1 MTNCNM
7 NYCNINPKLCTLL
20 PGQYSALLSIMQNAR
35 FITEV
40 SRTTKMARAYYN
52 DSKYWCKNI
61 SLDPVKGFSGKS
73 IQLNLHPMYTCDYD
87 SKNENGKSNLNR
99 VIIYGPQTPEE
110 SIFYYYYKHHNF
122 FVRILTAFKTAVASH
137 SAHKYYCK
145 TIRLPK
151 DFNWPDYKGGFLTG
165 KDLTFNI
172 TGKDIMSLYGYMW
185 PCQNLYPHCVK
196 DCWGTHKVVC
206 PNNVIK
212 TIQGARGDVVTSWPL
227 PVPKMLNNVKQCN
240 QHVYGLMDAI
250 GNCNYRL
257 LRN

>member
-7 NYCNINPKLCTLL
+7 NYCTINPQLCKLK
-20 PGQYSALLSIMQNAR
+20 PGQIHALLSIMQNAR

-40 SRTTKMARAYYN
+40 SRTTKMARAYFN
-52 DSKYWCKNI
+52 DHKYWCKNI
-61 SLDPVKGFSGKS
+61 SLAPVKGYSGKS
-73 IQLNLHPMYTCDYD
+73 VQLNLHPMYTCAHD
-87 SKNENGKSNLNR
+87 SKKENGKSNLNR

-110 SIFYYYYKHHNF
+110 SVFYYYYKNHDF
-122 FVRILTAFKTAVASH
+122 FIRVLTAFKTAVASH

-151 DFNWPDYKGGFLTG
+151 DFNWPDYKGGFLSG

-185 PCQNLYPHCVK
+185 PCPSQYPNCVT
-196 DCWGTHKVVC
+196 DCWGPHKVVC
-206 PNNVIK
+206 PTGVIK

-227 PVPKMLNNVKQCN
+227 PAPKHSSNGVQCN
-240 QHVYGLMDAI
+240 QHEYGLMDAI
-250 GNCNYRL
+250 GNCSYRL
-257 LRN
+257 LRK

>member
-1 MTNCNM
+1 M

-20 PGQYSALLSIMQNAR
+20 PGQIHALLSIMQNAR

-40 SRTTKMARAYYN
+40 SRTTKMARAYFN
-52 DSKYWCKNI
+52 DHKYWCKNI
-61 SLDPVKGFSGKS
+61 SLAPVKGYSGKS
-73 IQLNLHPMYTCDYD
+73 VRLNLHPMYTCGYD

-110 SIFYYYYKHHNF
+110 SVFYYYYKNHDF
-122 FVRILTAFKTAVASH
+122 FIRVLTAFKTAVASH

-151 DFNWPDYKGGFLTG
+151 DFNWPGLSG

-185 PCQNLYPHCVK
+185 PCPTQYPNCVT
-196 DCWGTHKVVC
+196 DTWGSHKIVC
-206 PNNVIK
+206 PTGVIK
-212 TIQGARGDVVTSWPL
+212 TIQGARGDTVTSWPL
-227 PVPKMLNNVKQCN
+227 PAPKHSSNVIQCN
-240 QHVYGLMDAI
+240 QHHYGLMDAI
-250 GNCNYRL
+250 GNCSYRL
-257 LRN
+257 LRK